1 MTDKKTK
8 EQIID
13 DLLNM
18 FIQDS
23 EFIYD
28 DNEEEYYI
36 KLHKTYYKLTNEQI
50 RYLDERYDFYE
61 YVEVEN

>member
-8 EQIID
+8 EQIVEE
-13 DLLNM
+13 LLNK
-18 FIQDS
+18 FIEDS

-28 DNEEEYYI
+28 SAKEEYYI
-36 KLHKTYYKLTNEQI
+36 KLHKHYYKLTNEQI

-61 YVEVEN
+61 YVEIE